1 MKKSEEENNN
11 KNISDSEEEEEI
23 CSIEKENE
31 IAHNKRQY
39 LLQKKQPITSFVPGS
54 LEKLPND
61 KRLILENNMTK
72 IFQNGITYQ
81 EQIETVISL
90 IHSPDRKEMTG
101 QTAIGRLFGITKGA
115 VHSHV
120 TRMKKNRSSTIGRPS
135 ILNQEQNQIVCDYIY
150 NCYIEK
156 QSPNFYTLSD
166 MIFCKFN
173 IYLDYHS
180 IYNFIRNSSSMKT
193 VLAPVY
199 ESTRA
204 DVDLNDLIIYY
215 EKLDNILLT
224 NKIHPTFVFNVDES
238 GFIDFID
245 MRNEIVIVP
254 IYAVDGTVIGAERN
268 SKRSTMVGAI
278 ALDGT
283 RLMPMIVLANKRYDK
298 ELTINGYGDQN
309 VVVVYQENGF
319 INSRSFSYWNE
330 EIFIPELKRRRMKYQ
345 YDGEAILLLDG
356 CTSHTSDIF
365 LDECS
370 FQNVYPFFEP
380 AGSSDQ
386 VQALD
391 LGIFGI
397 QKCLKTKIKT
407 KPNISPSSKNVIQI
421 VNSWIKTT
429 TPDVVVSAF
438 NQAGIFVTEQKDGS
452 LIARASIEKARA
464 VRNIQHQE
472 CHNIITGNKTTNL
485 LNFDE

>member
-1 MKKSEEENNN
+1 MKLLIIKD
-11 KNISDSEEEEEI
+11 NI
-23 CSIEKENE
+23 CYK
-31 IAHNKRQY
+31 
-39 LLQKKQPITSFVPGS
+39 KKQPITSFVPGS

-72 IFQNGITYQ
+72 IFQKGITYQ

-224 NKIHPTFVFNVDES
+224 NKIHPTFVFNVDE
-238 GFIDFID
+238 
-245 MRNEIVIVP
+245 
-254 IYAVDGTVIGAERN
+254 
-268 SKRSTMVGAI
+268 
-278 ALDGT
+278 
-283 RLMPMIVLANKRYDK
+283 
-298 ELTINGYGDQN
+298 
-309 VVVVYQENGF
+309 
-319 INSRSFSYWNE
+319 
-330 EIFIPELKRRRMKYQ
+330 
-345 YDGEAILLLDG
+345 
-356 CTSHTSDIF
+356 
-365 LDECS
+365 
-370 FQNVYPFFEP
+370 
-380 AGSSDQ
+380 
-386 VQALD
+386 
-391 LGIFGI
+391 
-397 QKCLKTKIKT
+397 
-407 KPNISPSSKNVIQI
+407 
-421 VNSWIKTT
+421 
-429 TPDVVVSAF
+429 
-438 NQAGIFVTEQKDGS
+438 
-452 LIARASIEKARA
+452 
-464 VRNIQHQE
+464 
-472 CHNIITGNKTTNL
+472 
-485 LNFDE
+485 